1 MFLSRI
7 RNCGSKFH
15 RVQDIGHVQHTDIQI
30 NGNNI
35 DNINTN
41 HKTDQK
47 HRLKHA
53 QKRRKH
59 KTTFNIRE
67 PIQPRTGS
75 KKLYVALSQT
85 KGM

>member
-1 MFLSRI
+1 MQ
-7 RNCGSKFH
+7 N
-15 RVQDIGHVQHTDIQI
+15 IGHVQHTDAQI

-35 DNINTN
+35 DNINTK

-53 QKRRKH
+53 QRRRKH
-59 KTTFNIRE
+59 KATFNIRE
-67 PIQPRTGS
+67 PIQPGTRS
-75 KKLYVALSQT
+75 EKLYVTFSQM